1 MLYFEDHINYS
12 PWTELGVL
20 GASPNAAEPQDAGV
34 TGVADL
40 GGVRLL
46 GHGSVKDVLLISA
59 ASGR

>member
-1 MLYFEDHINYS
+1 
-12 PWTELGVL
+12 LGQAQTLLSHRTPVL
-20 GASPNAAEPQDAGV
+20 LV
-34 TGVADL
+34 LLIL